1 MEFVYVVPRARLF
14 PEFYPHGFVPFGG
27 DLERGEL
34 ERTVVRDG
42 YFVEREHA
50 EQNPALKQVIPYS
63 IVVVGDEVLLL
74 RRLAKGGESRLHDK
88 LSIGVGGHVN
98 PEDSDA
104 PQAARDPLGAGT
116 RREID
121 EELVVRGDYEVE
133 RVGIINDDSNSV
145 GAVHVGVVQVVTVTG
160 TVAIRETDRLEGRMV
175 SMEDL
180 RVLRDQGADFETW
193 SALLLDR
200 LEEFLPQPVT
210 QTSER
215 EPIRT
220 S

>member
-1 MEFVYVVPRARLF
+1 
-14 PEFYPHGFVPFGG
+14 
-27 DLERGEL
+27 
-34 ERTVVRDG
+34 
-42 YFVEREHA
+42 
-50 EQNPALKQVIPYS
+50 
-63 IVVVGDEVLLL
+63 
-74 RRLAKGGESRLHDK
+74 
-88 LSIGVGGHVN
+88 
-98 PEDSDA
+98 
-104 PQAARDPLGAGT
+104 
-116 RREID
+116 
-121 EELVVRGDYEVE
+121 
-133 RVGIINDDSNSV
+133 VGIINDDSNSV